1 MLAASMVIVGGII
14 MLSDDGYQTIDIINA
29 VFTWALGIA
38 VVFWILHAIASDG
51 WFAHYVW
58 PGSM

>member
-1 MLAASMVIVGGII
+1 MVIVGGII